1 MTIKEIDE
9 KILELKI
16 ERRKLEDEK
25 RKKIL
30 ESAKSNVGRCFKI
43 DKTFVKVIDVPKVE
57 QTLNGVHFND
67 HQYPAIWID
76 DSEDVPF
83 YIDTLFSGVWGVG
96 HGSVYEYEE
105 ISKEEFNAEFDRR
118 ISEFVKMI
126 KDK

>member
-9 KILELKI
+9 KISKLKA

-25 RKKIL
+25 RKKFL

-43 DKTFVKVIDVPKVE
+43 NKTFVKVLNVPKVE
-57 QTLNGVHFND
+57 HTLNGISFNE

-96 HGSVYEYEE
+96 HSSICEYEE

-118 ISEFVKMI
+118 IAEFVKMI
-126 KDK
+126 KEK